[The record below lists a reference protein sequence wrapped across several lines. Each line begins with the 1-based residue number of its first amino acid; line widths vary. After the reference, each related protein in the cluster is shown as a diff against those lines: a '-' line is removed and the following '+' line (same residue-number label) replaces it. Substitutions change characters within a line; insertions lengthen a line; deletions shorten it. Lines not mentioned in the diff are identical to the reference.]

1 MGNRPG
7 FMVFYD
13 RVSFLDR
20 LTDAQCGQ
28 LFRAM
33 MDYAREGIEPFWD
46 EIALEVAWDVVRP
59 MLDEDARR
67 YQEVVERNR
76 AKAIK
81 RWQKNSGF
89 KDYTCDENMT
99 L

>member
-1 MGNRPG
+1 MGKAPG
-7 FMVFYD
+7 FMVYYD

-33 MDYAREGIEPFWD
+33 MDYAKDGVEPFWD
-46 EIALEVAWDVVRP
+46 EIALEVAWDVVQP

-67 YQEVVERNR
+67 YQEIVEQNR
-76 AKAIK
+76 ANAIK
-81 RWQKNSGF
+81 RWQKN
-89 KDYTCDENMT
+89 KDFRNYDCGENES